1 PTAASIRAAA
11 AITSITMKGGTSLR
25 PDAVVNR
32 PLARSLG
39 VASSIDI
46 CYFEQ
51 WPQTS
56 LNRRFVRAYRGS
68 DPPPIDKDPFD
79 ADQLRLAPDNDEN
92 DGDRHGDRSC
102 CWTSGGPRPG
112 TGLADPARHRD
123 RATSARLCEADPA
136 RGGPREAE
144 RAGHDHQPT

>member
-68 DPPPIDKDPFD
+68 DPPPIDKDRLMLISF
-79 ADQLRLAPDNDEN
+79 ASLRTMTKMTAIATVIALVAGPQVVLAQEFFLPI
-92 DGDRHGDRSC
+92 
-102 CWTSGGPRPG
+102 
-112 TGLADPARHRD
+112 L
-123 RATSARLCEADPA
+123 RATETEQLLRDYARPIL
-136 RGGPREAE
+136 
-144 RAGHDHQPT
+144 RAAGLEKQNVQVT